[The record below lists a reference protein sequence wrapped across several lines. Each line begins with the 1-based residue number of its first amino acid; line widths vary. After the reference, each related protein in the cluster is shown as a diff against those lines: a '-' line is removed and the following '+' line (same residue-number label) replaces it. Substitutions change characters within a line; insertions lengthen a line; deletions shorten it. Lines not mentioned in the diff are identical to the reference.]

1 MPLDLAL
8 PDILGCLMPKSLV
21 SLRVG
26 PCPRVLRTL
35 PTDKGPTCASYLLD
49 GPKRTTRPPEPGH
62 RLLCKAS
69 WRSLGSDPIC
79 SIAGGFVMREEDI
92 TKLAEAPWTEEG
104 LNPVTRRYPD
114 DDRSRRRALDGRGSR
129 LPQPHHPSRAPDLSV
144 HHVQCTTFELDEHS
158 YRDIVEGDG
167 FEEIWYTRF
176 GNPTVAWAA
185 DTVARLEGGQAAV
198 MASSG
203 MGAIATTLLSLC
215 RAGDRIVA
223 GRELYGDTR
232 DLLVR
237 DLPSLGIGV
246 DFVATTDLAEWEA
259 ALAAGPAAVAYAESL
274 SNPQLRVLD
283 IPRVAELAHR
293 RGARMVVDNTFASA
307 FAVQPLR
314 LGADVVVHSA
324 TKFLNGHSDVVAGA
338 VVSDGV
344 SLREVQRRVVTFGT
358 CLDPHAAFL
367 VARALHTYELRLRR
381 QGEAAA
387 SIARWLEDSP
397 EVFEVSYPGL
407 ASHPDAAV
415 AERTW
420 RPGRRGAMV
429 AFVVRGGNERA
440 ARFLRALNL
449 VREATSLGGV
459 ETLISAPHNSSHFSY
474 TPQELNLAGIK
485 PGLVRLSVGIE
496 DAAELHADLDQALQ
510 RTAPPSPAQRT

>member
-1 MPLDLAL
+1 
-8 PDILGCLMPKSLV
+8 
-21 SLRVG
+21 
-26 PCPRVLRTL
+26 
-35 PTDKGPTCASYLLD
+35 
-49 GPKRTTRPPEPGH
+49 
-62 RLLCKAS
+62 
-69 WRSLGSDPIC
+69 
-79 SIAGGFVMREEDI
+79 
-92 TKLAEAPWTEEG
+92 
-104 LNPVTRRYPD
+104 
-114 DDRSRRRALDGRGSR
+114 
-129 LPQPHHPSRAPDLSV
+129 
-144 HHVQCTTFELDEHS
+144 
-158 YRDIVEGDG
+158 
-167 FEEIWYTRF
+167 
-176 GNPTVAWAA
+176 
-185 DTVARLEGGQAAV
+185 

-237 DLPSLGIGV
+237 DLPALGIRI
-246 DFVATTDLAEWEA
+246 DFVATADLAEWEA
-259 ALAAGPAAVAYAESL
+259 ALAAGPAAVAYSESL

-283 IPRVAELAHR
+283 IPRVAELAHE
-293 RGARMVVDNTFASA
+293 RGARLVVDNTFASA
-307 FAVQPLR
+307 FTVQPLG

-338 VVSDGV
+338 MVADAASV
-344 SLREVQRRVVTFGT
+344 REVQRRVVTFGT

-367 VARALHTYELRLRR
+367 VARALHTYELRLGR
-381 QGEAAA
+381 QAAA
-387 SIARWLEDSP
+387 AAGIARWLEDSP
-397 EVFEVSYPGL
+397 EVVQVSYPGL

-440 ARFLRALNL
+440 ARFLRALNI

-459 ETLISAPHNSSHFSY
+459 ETLISAPNNSSHFSY

-496 DAAELHADLDQALQ
+496 DAAESPRRRLSLWAPILPASPNNGDTPAPRSTAVPGPSASPDPDLTFLGASGVFARWFDVAVKGGTLRPLGWARVDPALSCGRVLSPAELAATADRERRRHAHGPHACYRYSPPPFWGRVEAALQ
-510 RTAPPSPAQRT
+510 LGWRL